1 LQIARHDLSVA
12 DTERGYRL
20 LNVDHT
26 TIHLGRTRVGW
37 TGRWRCRLRYAR
49 GFLPLHDRAR
59 IRAAHW
65 LRYFKSLGVDL
76 ISPGEVL
83 SDIALRIHIRSTT
96 VRSRACA
103 RGFDLCFA
111 GYSSG
116 LAISS
121 RSARLRI
128 LASSATR
135 AGSRRIAS
143 SYCCKASSLRPWAM
157 KISARNM

>member
-49 GFLPLHDRAR
+49 SFLPLHDRAR

-76 ISPGEVL
+76 ISPGEVISEL
-83 SDIALRIHIRSTT
+83 PCEFISE
-96 VRSRACA
+96 VRR
-103 RGFDLCFA
+103 FDL
-111 GYSSG
+111 G
-116 LAISS
+116 LAPEALICV
-121 RSARLRI
+121 LRVI
-128 LASSATR
+128 RR
-135 AGSRRIAS
+135 A
-143 SYCCKASSLRPWAM
+143 
-157 KISARNM
+157 